1 MSLPCPA
8 IRGIPSTAGIQK
20 KLIVLGVEPRSF
32 IAISAAF
39 GALWAFI
46 FFVLHASFPREI
58 KGLARWAWACAMMAA
73 AAVLFALHGT
83 LPVVL
88 SSFLPNLL
96 VAAGV
101 AAMHGSVR
109 QFGDMRSRDVPL
121 CVLLALTALA
131 LAPVT
136 FGEDNYRGRLMVMS
150 SALAIL
156 FGSCAYAIRGFEQKS
171 FAERYTGIVFAA
183 TSVIMLLRCLLAFSL
198 PPSITREV
206 VDASPIHH
214 LYLATFSFSIVALS
228 VGFLLMVNR
237 KLHRKLEALAMR
249 DKQTGVY
256 RRDAFLALLDR
267 EIAESKS
274 RQRPIAVLMIDID
287 DFKGLND
294 RHGQL
299 AGDRVLDDFSVK
311 ARQALRRHDALGR
324 YGSDEFLALVT
335 DASTADAKVVA
346 ERIRNAIA
354 QKRREDIPAYTVSV
368 GIARLETGRED
379 AGAIIEA
386 ADKALQAARSAGQ
399 NHVAVAAGPQ
409 L

>member
-1 MSLPCPA
+1 
-8 IRGIPSTAGIQK
+8 
-20 KLIVLGVEPRSF
+20 VLGVEPRSF

-58 KGLARWAWACAMMAA
+58 KGLARWAWACTMMAA

-83 LPVVL
+83 LPVAL
-88 SSFLPNLL
+88 SSYIPNLL

-101 AAMHGSVR
+101 AAMHSSMR
-109 QFGDMRSRDVPL
+109 QFGDLPGRDAPL
-121 CVLLALTALA
+121 FVLVALTAVA
-131 LAPVT
+131 MAMFT
-136 FGEDNYRGRLMVMS
+136 FGADDYRSRLLVMS
-150 SALAIL
+150 TVLAIL
-156 FGSCAYAIRGFEQKS
+156 FGSCAYAIRHFEQKS
-171 FAERYTGIVFAA
+171 FAERFTGTVFAA
-183 TSVIMLLRCLLAFSL
+183 TSVIMLARCLLALSL
-198 PPSITREV
+198 PTSITRTI
-206 VDASPIHH
+206 VDASPVHH

-237 KLHRKLEALAMR
+237 KLHGKLEALAMR

-256 RRDAFLALLDR
+256 RRDAFIALLDR

-274 RQRPIAVLMIDID
+274 RQRPIAVMMIDID

-299 AGDRVLDDFSVK
+299 AGERVLDDFSAK
-311 ARQALRRHDALGR
+311 ARHALRRNDALGR

-335 DASTADAKVVA
+335 DASTEDAKVVA
-346 ERIRNAIA
+346 ERIRKAVA
-354 QKRREDIPAYTVSV
+354 QVRRDDIPGYTVGI
-368 GIARLETGRED
+368 GIARLEAGQED

-386 ADKALQAARSAGQ
+386 ADKALQAARRAGQ
-399 NHVAVAAGPQ
+399 NRVAVAAGPQ
-409 L
+409 H